1 MNFAHPLVSSVT
13 ISNLKHV
20 MMLEEKNDNL
30 QNADGQSEQESQ
42 ENVITIS
49 QSALEEIDNSNAEE
63 NEDDSIQ
70 DKHII
75 PMLDYDSLTMEEL
88 TAELDKLVHN
98 HKVMAIKD
106 HVEEIRKS
114 FMNQYHH
121 LLDEKREE
129 FNESNTDENVS
140 FEYHFPLKNK
150 FDAVYDDYKTN
161 RNNHYNQLQKNLK
174 NNLSVR
180 NDIIEELKNLVD
192 GTDETL
198 SIADMFKKLNDIR
211 EQWKAAGS
219 IPRDKYNIV
228 WNNFH
233 FHIERFYDLIHLDK
247 EARDQDFKNNL
258 EQKQA
263 IIERA
268 KLLLE
273 ETDILKAFRE
283 LQLLH
288 RVWKEEIGPVDR
300 EHREAIWN
308 EFSDITKQI
317 HDKREAYFG
326 QAKEREVENLAKKKE
341 IIAQI
346 VALGNEPINSHNGWQ
361 SQIKK
366 MEALRE
372 SFFKAGKVP
381 IEVTEDTWAAF
392 KTAVRSFNV
401 NKNAFYKDIKHEQ
414 QENLNKKLALVEKA
428 ESLKDNEDFKATTPI
443 MKQIQEDWKKIGHVP
458 RKYSDKIWKDF
469 KNACNH
475 YFDRMHAV
483 RNAENEDE
491 VKAFEDKKEYLENL
505 KSFELTGV
513 HKTDLDAIKG
523 HIEAW
528 KSLGRV
534 PFNRRHI
541 EGKFNKILDALF
553 EKLSLSKKDTE
564 MMKFNAKL
572 DQWVENEDNRS
583 LEKEQYFLR
592 KKIDEVQ
599 NEILQLENNI
609 QFISSSSKGENPF
622 IKEVEKSI
630 EKHKEELKLWK
641 EKLSKLRDI

>member
-1 MNFAHPLVSSVT
+1 MQVL
-13 ISNLKHV
+13 
-20 MMLEEKNDNL
+20 
-30 QNADGQSEQESQ
+30 SQ
-42 ENVITIS
+42 ETNTI
-49 QSALEEIDNSNAEE
+49 LFGTT
-63 NEDDSIQ
+63 SI
-70 DKHII
+70 
-75 PMLDYDSLTMEEL
+75 
-88 TAELDKLVHN
+88 
-98 HKVMAIKD
+98 
-106 HVEEIRKS
+106 
-114 FMNQYHH
+114 F
-121 LLDEKREE
+121 
-129 FNESNTDENVS
+129 
-140 FEYHFPLKNK
+140 
-150 FDAVYDDYKTN
+150 
-161 RNNHYNQLQKNLK
+161 
-174 NNLSVR
+174 
-180 NDIIEELKNLVD
+180 
-192 GTDETL
+192 
-198 SIADMFKKLNDIR
+198 
-211 EQWKAAGS
+211 
-219 IPRDKYNIV
+219 
-228 WNNFH
+228 
-233 FHIERFYDLIHLDK
+233 IERFYDLIHLDK

-268 KLLLE
+268 KALLDE
-273 ETDILKAFRE
+273 ADILKAFRE

-308 EFSDITKQI
+308 EFSEITKQI
-317 HDKREAYFG
+317 HDRREAFFG
-326 QAKEREVENLAKKKE
+326 QAKEREVENLAKKND
-341 IIAQI
+341 IISQI
-346 VALGNEPINSHNGWQ
+346 VALGNEDIQSHNGWQ

-381 IEVTEDTWAAF
+381 AEVTEDTWAAF
-392 KTAVRSFNV
+392 KTAVRNFNV

-414 QENLNKKLALVEKA
+414 QENLSKKLALVEKA
-428 ESLKDNEDFKATTPI
+428 TSLKDSEDFKATTPI

-469 KNACNH
+469 KDACNH

-491 VKAFEDKKEYLENL
+491 VQAFDNKKEYLENL
-505 KSFELTGV
+505 KSFELTGN
-513 HKTDLDAIKG
+513 HKTDLDAIKA

-528 KSLGRV
+528 KGLGKV

-572 DQWVENEDNRS
+572 DQWVENDDNRS
-583 LEKEQYFLR
+583 LEKEQFFIR

-599 NEILQLENNI
+599 NEIFQLENNI

-622 IKEVEKSI
+622 IKEVEKNI
-630 EKHKEELKLWK
+630 ERHKEELKLWK
-641 EKLSKLRDI
+641 EKLNKLRDI

>member
-1 MNFAHPLVSSVT
+1 MNFAQPLVSSVA

-30 QNADGQSEQESQ
+30 QNADGQKEQESQ
-42 ENVITIS
+42 ENVITIN
-49 QSALEEIDNSNAEE
+49 QSALDEIDNSNAEE

-88 TAELDKLVHN
+88 TTELDKLVHN

-121 LLDEKREE
+121 LIDEKREE
-129 FNESNTDENVS
+129 FNESNTDETAS

-174 NNLSVR
+174 NNLTVR
-180 NDIIEELKNLVD
+180 NEIIEDLKNLVD

-211 EQWKAAGS
+211 EQWKNAGA

-268 KLLLE
+268 KALLDE
-273 ETDILKAFRE
+273 ADILKAFRE

-288 RVWKEEIGPVDR
+288 RIWKEEIGPVDR

-308 EFSDITKQI
+308 EFSEITKQI
-317 HDKREAYFG
+317 HDRREAFFG

-346 VALGNEPINSHNGWQ
+346 VTLGNEDIQSHNGWQ

-372 SFFKAGKVP
+372 NFFKAGKVP
-381 IEVTEDTWAAF
+381 AEVTEDTWAAF
-392 KTAVRSFNV
+392 KTAVRNFNV

-414 QENLNKKLALVEKA
+414 QENLSKKLALVEKA
-428 ESLKDNEDFKATTPI
+428 ESLKDSEDFKATTPI

-469 KNACNH
+469 KDACNH

-491 VKAFEDKKEYLENL
+491 VQAFDNKKEYLENL
-505 KSFELTGV
+505 KSFELTGN
-513 HKTDLDAIKG
+513 HKTDLDAIKA

-528 KSLGRV
+528 KSFGRV

-572 DQWVENEDNRS
+572 DQWVENDDNRS
-583 LEKEQYFLR
+583 LEKEQFFIR

-599 NEILQLENNI
+599 NEIFQLENNI

-622 IKEVEKSI
+622 IKEVEKNI
-630 EKHKEELKLWK
+630 ERHKDELKLWK
-641 EKLSKLRDI
+641 EKLNKLRDI

>member
-1 MNFAHPLVSSVT
+1 
-13 ISNLKHV
+13 
-20 MMLEEKNDNL
+20 MLEEKNDNL
-30 QNADGQSEQESQ
+30 PQADGQENQESQ
-42 ENVITIS
+42 ENVITIN
-49 QSALEEIDNSNAEE
+49 QSALDEIDNSNAEE

-75 PMLDYDSLTMEEL
+75 PMLDYDSLSMEEL
-88 TAELDKLVHN
+88 TSELDKLVHN

-114 FMNQYHH
+114 FMNQYHE
-121 LLDEKREE
+121 LLDEKRDE
-129 FNESNTDENVS
+129 FNSSNTDENAT

-150 FDAVYDDYKTN
+150 FDAAYDDYKTN

-174 NNLSVR
+174 SNLGSR
-180 NDIIEELKNLVD
+180 NEIIEELKLLVD
-192 GTDETL
+192 GTEENL
-198 SIADMFKKLNDIR
+198 SISDMFKRLNDIR
-211 EQWKAAGS
+211 DKWKAAGA

-233 FHIERFYDLIHLDK
+233 FHIERFYDLMHLDK
-247 EARDQDFKNNL
+247 EARDQDLKNNL
-258 EQKQA
+258 ELKQA
-263 IIERA
+263 IIEKA
-268 KLLLE
+268 KTLLD
-273 ETDILKAFRE
+273 ETDIMKAFRE

-300 EHREAIWN
+300 EYREAIWN
-308 EFSDITKQI
+308 EFSEITKQI
-317 HDKREAYFG
+317 HDRREVYFG
-326 QAKEREVENLAKKKE
+326 QAKEREVENLTKKKE

-346 VALGNEPINSHNGWQ
+346 VTLGEEKIHSHNGWQ

-381 IEVTEDTWAAF
+381 VEVTEQTWTAF
-392 KTAVRSFNV
+392 KTVVRAFNA

-428 ESLKDNEDFKATTPI
+428 QSLKENEDFNATTPV
-443 MKQIQEDWKKIGHVP
+443 MKKIQDDWKKIGHVP

-469 KNACNH
+469 KDACNH
-475 YFDRMHAV
+475 YFDRMHEV
-483 RNAENEDE
+483 RNTENEEE
-491 VKAFEDKKEYLENL
+491 VQAFEKKKDYLDNL
-505 KSFELTGV
+505 KSFELVGD
-513 HKTDLDAIKG
+513 HKTDLDAIKV
-523 HIEAW
+523 HIESW
-528 KSLGRV
+528 KSLGKV

-564 MMKFNAKL
+564 MMKFDAKL
-572 DQWVENEDNRS
+572 DQWVANEDERS
-583 LEKEQYFLR
+583 IEKEQFFLR

-599 NEILQLENNI
+599 NEIFQLENNI

-622 IKEVEKSI
+622 IKEVQKSI
-630 EKHKEELKLWK
+630 ERHKEELKLWK
-641 EKLSKLRDI
+641 EKLSKLRAI

>member
-1 MNFAHPLVSSVT
+1 
-13 ISNLKHV
+13 
-20 MMLEEKNDNL
+20 MLEEKNDNL
-30 QNADGQSEQESQ
+30 PQADGQEKQESQ
-42 ENVITIS
+42 ENVIKIN
-49 QSALEEIDNSNAEE
+49 QSALDEIDNSNAEE

-75 PMLDYDSLTMEEL
+75 PMLDYDSLSMEEL

-114 FMNQYHH
+114 FMNQYHD
-121 LLDEKREE
+121 LIDEKRDE
-129 FNESNTDENVS
+129 FNSSNTDENS
-140 FEYHFPLKNK
+140 AFEYHFPLKNK
-150 FDAVYDDYKTN
+150 FDSVYDDYKTN

-174 NNLSVR
+174 NNLTIR
-180 NDIIEELKNLVD
+180 NEIIEDLKLLVD
-192 GTDETL
+192 GNDESL
-198 SIADMFKKLNDIR
+198 SISDMFKKLNEIR
-211 EQWKAAGS
+211 EQWKAAGA

-233 FHIERFYDLIHLDK
+233 FHIERFYDLMHLDK
-247 EARDQDFKNNL
+247 EARDQDLKNNL
-258 EQKQA
+258 EQKQG

-268 KLLLE
+268 KELLSE
-273 ETDILKAFRE
+273 IDIMKAFRE

-300 EHREAIWN
+300 EHREIIWN
-308 EFSDITKQI
+308 EFSEITKQI
-317 HDKREAYFG
+317 HDKREIYFG
-326 QAKEREVENLAKKKE
+326 QAKEREVENLARKKE
-341 IIAQI
+341 IIKQI
-346 VALGNEPINSHNGWQ
+346 NLLGNEKIHSHSGWQ
-361 SQIKK
+361 AQIKK

-372 SFFKAGKVP
+372 NFFKAGKIPV
-381 IEVTEDTWAAF
+381 EVTEQTWSQF
-392 KTAVRSFNV
+392 KTEVRAFNA

-428 ESLKDNEDFKATTPI
+428 QSLKDSEDFGGTTPV
-443 MKQIQEDWKKIGHVP
+443 MKKIQDDWKKIGHVP

-469 KNACNH
+469 KDACNH
-475 YFDRMHAV
+475 YFDRMHKM
-483 RNAENEDE
+483 RNAENEEE
-491 VKAFEDKKEYLENL
+491 VTAFDNKKEYLENL
-505 KSFELTGV
+505 KTFELTGD
-513 HKTDLDAIKG
+513 HKIDLDAIKG
-523 HIEAW
+523 HIETW
-528 KSLGRV
+528 KSIGKV

-572 DQWVENEDNRS
+572 DQWVSNEDDRS
-583 LEKEQYFLR
+583 IEKEQFFIR

-599 NEILQLENNI
+599 NEIFQLENNI

-622 IKEVEKSI
+622 IKEVQKSI
-630 EKHKEELKLWK
+630 ERHKDELKLWK
-641 EKLSKLRDI
+641 EKLRKLRDI

>member
-1 MNFAHPLVSSVT
+1 
-13 ISNLKHV
+13 
-20 MMLEEKNDNL
+20 MLEEKNDNL
-30 QNADGQSEQESQ
+30 PQADGQEKQESQ
-42 ENVITIS
+42 ENVIKIN
-49 QSALEEIDNSNAEE
+49 QSALDEIDNSNAEE

-75 PMLDYDSLTMEEL
+75 PMLDYDSLSMEEL

-114 FMNQYHH
+114 FMNQYHD
-121 LLDEKREE
+121 LIDEKRDE
-129 FNESNTDENVS
+129 FNSSNTDENS
-140 FEYHFPLKNK
+140 AFEYHFPLKNK
-150 FDAVYDDYKTN
+150 FDSVYDDYKTN

-174 NNLSVR
+174 NNLTIR
-180 NDIIEELKNLVD
+180 NEIIEDLKLLVD
-192 GTDETL
+192 GNDESL
-198 SIADMFKKLNDIR
+198 SISDMFKKLNEIR
-211 EQWKAAGS
+211 EQWKAAGA

-233 FHIERFYDLIHLDK
+233 FHIERFYDLMHLDK
-247 EARDQDFKNNL
+247 EARDQDLKNNL
-258 EQKQA
+258 EQKQG

-268 KLLLE
+268 KELLS
-273 ETDILKAFRE
+273 ETDIMKAFRE

-300 EHREAIWN
+300 EHREIIWN
-308 EFSDITKQI
+308 EFSEITKQI
-317 HDKREAYFG
+317 HDKREIYFG
-326 QAKEREVENLAKKKE
+326 QAKEREVENLARKKE
-341 IIAQI
+341 IIKQI
-346 VALGNEPINSHNGWQ
+346 NLLGNEKIHSHSGWQ
-361 SQIKK
+361 AQIKK

-372 SFFKAGKVP
+372 NFFKAGKIPV
-381 IEVTEDTWAAF
+381 EVTEQTWSEF
-392 KTAVRSFNV
+392 KTEVRAFNA

-428 ESLKDNEDFKATTPI
+428 QSLKDSEDFGGTTPV
-443 MKQIQEDWKKIGHVP
+443 MKKIQDDWKKIGHVP

-469 KNACNH
+469 KDACNH
-475 YFDRMHAV
+475 YFDRMHKM
-483 RNAENEDE
+483 RNAENEEE
-491 VKAFEDKKEYLENL
+491 VTAFDNKKEYLENL
-505 KSFELTGV
+505 KTFELTGD
-513 HKTDLDAIKG
+513 HKIDLDAIKG
-523 HIEAW
+523 HIETW
-528 KSLGRV
+528 KSIGKV

-572 DQWVENEDNRS
+572 DQWISNEDDRS
-583 LEKEQYFLR
+583 IEKEQFFLR

-599 NEILQLENNI
+599 NEIFQLENNI

-622 IKEVEKSI
+622 IKEVQKSI
-630 EKHKEELKLWK
+630 ERHKDELKLWK
-641 EKLSKLRDI
+641 EKLRKLRDI

>member
-1 MNFAHPLVSSVT
+1 MNFAHPLVSSGT
-13 ISNLKHV
+13 ISNLKHFK
-20 MMLEEKNDNL
+20 MLEEKNDNL
-30 QNADGQSEQESQ
+30 QNADGQKVNESQ

-75 PMLDYDSLTMEEL
+75 PMLDYDSLSMEEL
-88 TAELDKLVHN
+88 TAELDQLVHN

-121 LLDEKREE
+121 LIDEKREE
-129 FNESNTDENVS
+129 FNESNTDENAT

-174 NNLSVR
+174 SNLTIR
-180 NDIIEELKNLVD
+180 NEIIEELKNLVD
-192 GTDETL
+192 GTDESL
-198 SIADMFKKLNDIR
+198 SIGDMFKKMSDIR
-211 EQWKAAGS
+211 EQWKAAGA

-233 FHIERFYDLIHLDK
+233 FHVERFYDLIHLDK

-258 EQKQA
+258 ELKQA

-268 KLLLE
+268 KLLLN
-273 ETDILKAFRE
+273 ETDIMKAFRE

-300 EHREAIWN
+300 EYREVIWN

-317 HDKREAYFG
+317 HDRREAFYG
-326 QAKEREVENLAKKKE
+326 QAKEREGDNLVKKKE

-346 VALGNEPINSHNGWQ
+346 VALGNENIQSHSGWQ
-361 SQIKK
+361 GQIKK

-381 IEVTEDTWAAF
+381 AEVTEDTWAAF
-392 KTAVRSFNV
+392 KNAVRGFNV
-401 NKNAFYKDIKHEQ
+401 NKNAFYKEIKHEQ
-414 QENLNKKLALVEKA
+414 QENLTKKQALVEKA
-428 ESLKDNEDFKATTPI
+428 QALKDNEDFAATTPI
-443 MKQIQEDWKKIGHVP
+443 MKKIQDDWKQIGHVP
-458 RKYSDKIWKDF
+458 RKFSDSIWKEF
-469 KNACNH
+469 KDACNH
-475 YFDRMHAV
+475 YFDRMHKL
-483 RNAENEDE
+483 RNAENEEE
-491 VKAFEDKKEYLENL
+491 VKSFDAKKDYLDNL
-505 KSFELTGV
+505 KEFILTGD

-528 KSLGRV
+528 KALGRV

-572 DQWVENEDNRS
+572 DQWVENEDGRS
-583 LEKEQYFLR
+583 LEKEQFFIR

-599 NEILQLENNI
+599 NEIFQLENNI

-622 IKEVEKSI
+622 IKEVQKNI
-630 EKHKEELKLWK
+630 EKHKDELKLWK
-641 EKLSKLRDI
+641 EKLTKLREI